1 MAFDDKLR
9 QVFDKLEKTSRS
21 DLQRQI
27 RSIARLAADALK
39 GDVWRNVSVKTDKAI
54 LDAAAEARRSAVI
67 LDATGYLEDKVLRSE
82 TSLIVDVRLK
92 PDLRYVQDQIVH
104 MFDTNEAPDRGF
116 VYIAWSARPE
126 EYWYVGKAKNDGRLN
141 LASHG
146 KLAHATAHATQL
158 SLIFPSQSRTEI
170 LAGVEAA
177 ILAVIESHTGALPQ
191 LNDRRER
198 VVENNGAKE
207 LRLLS
212 DFLGSIADDLQR
224 DRPRNAA

>member
-9 QVFDKLEKTSRS
+9 QVFDKLEKTSRI

-27 RSIARLAADALK
+27 RSLARLAADALQN
-39 GDVWRNVSVKTDKAI
+39 DAWRNVSARTDKAL
-54 LDAAAEARRSAVI
+54 LDAAAEARRLARI

-82 TSLIVDVRLK
+82 TSSIIDVRVK
-92 PDLRYVQDQIVH
+92 SNLRSVQDQIEH
-104 MFDTNEAPDRGF
+104 LFMTKEAPDRGF
-116 VYIAWSARPE
+116 VYIAWCARPE
-126 EYWYVGKAKNDGRLN
+126 EYWYIGKAKNDGRLN

-146 KLAHATAHATQL
+146 KLAHAIAHATQL
-158 SLIFPSQSRTEI
+158 SLIFPSQSREEI

-177 ILAVIESHTGALPQ
+177 VLAVIESHTGNLPK

-198 VVENNGAKE
+198 VVENNGAEE

-212 DFLGSIADDLQR
+212 KFLGSIADDLHCER
-224 DRPRNAA
+224 LKTAA

>member
-27 RSIARLAADALK
+27 RSLARLAAGALQNDA
-39 GDVWRNVSVKTDKAI
+39 WRNVSARTDKAL
-54 LDAAAEARRSAVI
+54 LDAAAEARKLARI
-67 LDATGYLEDKVLRSE
+67 LDATGYLEDKVIRSE

-92 PDLRYVQDQIVH
+92 SDLKSVQEQIEH
-104 MFDTNEAPDRGF
+104 MFGTKEAPDRGF
-116 VYIAWSARPE
+116 VYIAWCARPE
-126 EYWYVGKAKNDGRLN
+126 EYWYIGKAKNDGRLN

-158 SLIFPSQSRTEI
+158 SLIFPSQSREEI

-177 ILAVIESHTGALPQ
+177 VLAVIESHTGNLPK

-198 VVENNGAKE
+198 VIENNGAKE

-212 DFLGSIADDLQR
+212 NFLGSIADDLHR
-224 DRPRNAA
+224 ERLKTAG

>member
-1 MAFDDKLR
+1 MAFEDKLR

-27 RSIARLAADALK
+27 RLLARLVADALK
-39 GDVWRNVSVKTDKAI
+39 DDAWRPVSVKTDKAI
-54 LDAAAEARRSAVI
+54 LDAAVEARRLARI

-92 PDLRYVQDQIVH
+92 MDLRSVQDQIVQ
-104 MFDTNEAPDRGF
+104 MFDTKEAPNRGF

-126 EYWYVGKAKNDGRLN
+126 EYWYVGKANTSKRLN

-146 KLAHATAHATQL
+146 KLARATAHATQL
-158 SLIFPSQSRTEI
+158 SLIFPSQSREEI
-170 LAGVEAA
+170 LEGVEAA
-177 ILAVIESHTGALPQ
+177 TLALIESHIGKPPE

-198 VVENNGAKE
+198 VVENKGTEE

-212 DFLGSIADDLQR
+212 NFLWSIADDLH
-224 DRPRNAA
+224 PEKPKTAV